1 MNYKW
6 KKRVWI
12 SSKMG
17 PSTKKGSSIR
27 IRCRV
32 SAILFSISCSF
43 CMYCVQNTCQITH
56 ASAKNQIIWM
66 LQQQPKQKQAENI
79 HTEQSIIQMRI
90 CFSWRYPI
98 SGNLVGKRA
107 SKQVTNNAL
116 LPHFHEFISTYNF
129 FSCVCVSVAFIQ
141 KLEVKLDTWREVKFR
156 YSLLLQPFRA
166 SHVWCMY
173 IDLSPRL
180 LRYPV
185 SSPVYLTKWSYLSID
200 EFPIHSTS
208 VSGKIFRVLV
218 YSPGF
223 SFIPPALHC
232 WTKLNFR
239 FCTLSH
245 RHSALYTLQG
255 RITWIRMVTS
265 LLLFYNKVE
274 CCHLLFIIQQKR
286 SS

>member
-1 MNYKW
+1 ME
-6 KKRVWI
+6 KRVWI

-129 FSCVCVSVAFIQ
+129 FSVGSFYSEARSQI
-141 KLEVKLDTWREVKFR
+141 R
-156 YSLLLQPFRA
+156 YMKGGEISLFFVTSAVQ
-166 SHVWCMY
+166 SISCMMY
-173 IDLSPRL
+173 VYWFKSPSP
-180 LRYPV
+180 PV
-185 SSPVYLTKWSYLSID
+185 SCIKSRVLDKMKLSIYWWISHPFD
-200 EFPIHSTS
+200 KCEWQNIPCTRLFSGFLIHSTS
-208 VSGKIFRVLV
+208 APLLNEAQFSVLHAFTPPFR
-218 YSPGF
+218 S
-223 SFIPPALHC
+223 
-232 WTKLNFR
+232 
-239 FCTLSH
+239 
-245 RHSALYTLQG
+245 LY
-255 RITWIRMVTS
+255 ITRQNNM
-265 LLLFYNKVE
+265 N
-274 CCHLLFIIQQKR
+274 
-286 SS
+286 